1 MLRYVSIL
9 VLVASGITAAQDP
22 KKPQEPAA
30 HPGVDQKRVNRAIHK
45 GIEFLKTAESP
56 GHNASK
62 TADELLLLT
71 FVHAGAETSPRFKEL
86 FEKMMQGPLEATYN
100 VALQAMILEELD
112 RVRHQARIH
121 QCAQFLIDNECANGQ
136 WSYGTPGVY
145 RNTPPGNVVCWT
157 PCGHPGSIVMGA
169 NEGFFQSVVRFS
181 KICTLPVRR

>member
-1 MLRYVSIL
+1 MPGGDDSRLLRFGLLQVILGCPGVISTRGLRMKMLRYVSIL

-100 VALQAMILEELD
+100 VALQAMILEEL
-112 RVRHQARIH
+112 
-121 QCAQFLIDNECANGQ
+121 
-136 WSYGTPGVY
+136 
-145 RNTPPGNVVCWT
+145 
-157 PCGHPGSIVMGA
+157 
-169 NEGFFQSVVRFS
+169 
-181 KICTLPVRR
+181 